1 MEWIPICNEKYH
13 LKWSFLLK
21 HNFFTASREGTGS
34 ETGRGVLER
43 AMIIDL
49 HQNQIKVS

>member
-1 MEWIPICNEKYH
+1 MALRRHKEGEKKIP
-13 LKWSFLLK
+13 
-21 HNFFTASREGTGS
+21 SREGTGS
-34 ETGRGVLER
+34 EAGRGVLER